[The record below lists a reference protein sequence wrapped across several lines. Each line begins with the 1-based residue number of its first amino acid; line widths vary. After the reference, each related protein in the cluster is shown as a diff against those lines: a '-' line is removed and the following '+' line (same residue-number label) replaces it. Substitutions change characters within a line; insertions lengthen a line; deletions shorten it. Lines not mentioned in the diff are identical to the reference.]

1 MLNHVTIQ
9 GRLTRDMEKKTTQ
22 GGIDSVQFTVAWS
35 EKFKKADGS
44 EGETKCFL
52 PCKAWRGTATLLDRF
67 FHNKGT
73 EVLLEGRLE
82 TEEWETQQGERRSR
96 IVLNVDK
103 WHFCGKKDSGQPGQ
117 APASGAAPATA
128 PAGNFTPVNDE
139 LPF

>member
-1 MLNHVTIQ
+1 MLNHTVIQ
-9 GRLTRDMEKKTTQ
+9 GRLTKDMEKKTTA

-35 EKFKKADGS
+35 EKYKKADGS
-44 EGETKCFL
+44 DGETKCFM
-52 PCKAWRGTATLLDRF
+52 PCKAWRGLATFLDKW

-82 TEEWETQQGERRSR
+82 TEEWDNQQGEHRSR

-103 WHFCGKKDSGQPGQ
+103 AHFCGRKDSNTSGQPQNTQ
-117 APASGAAPATA
+117 AE
-128 PAGNFTPVNDE
+128 GNFTPVNVSDDS

>member
-1 MLNHVTIQ
+1 MLNNVIIQ
-9 GRLTRDMEKKTTQ
+9 GRLTRDMEKKTTT

-44 EGETKCFL
+44 EAETKCFL
-52 PCKAWRGTATLLDRF
+52 PCKAWRGLATFLDKW
-67 FHNKGT
+67 FHNKGS

-82 TEEWETQQGERRSR
+82 TEEWDNQQGEHRSR

-103 WHFCGKKDSGQPGQ
+103 AHFAGKRQDNPQ
-117 APASGAAPATA
+117 APAAQADVIPQY
-128 PAGNFTPVNDE
+128 TPVNSPD